1 MNKLYQSALL
11 GAVSVLLAA
20 CGANNTSTQPAP
32 AQSAVMGHSSAQ
44 AGHSQADYNLTMQKV
59 YLAYFGRPADAGGL
73 DYYTENLMRLSA
85 ATDLAGLND
94 QIEANLSGDIG
105 ALLDSFSNSQESQD
119 LYAGDNSA
127 FLDAVYQ
134 SLFNRPADAA
144 GKAYWLGQINA
155 GIVSRSRAAL
165 NIMSGAQGTDV
176 DIINAKAAVA
186 NQFTSSLVLG
196 EQRRS
201 YSGLAANVVVR
212 EMMHGVDA
220 GTTVDAFIPTIN
232 ATIAQLVAAAPASA
246 EGLYTAHLANTGT
259 TDIDLLVT
267 DDDQIWT
274 FYGVQRATVFD
285 VAGFTAA
292 QATSDGATIATANM
306 TEYGNAV
313 SHETASFN
321 YSGGAPLQGAIQTPG
336 GPLALVTSAVP
347 GSVFDYRAVSDVATV
362 AGSWSMKTKNGTAA
376 VQIDANGAI
385 SGTSAT
391 DSNPACA
398 FTGTLTPHTGRNA
411 YDLVLTYSNGC
422 ALPGQ
427 TAKGLGIS
435 MLQNNGGSRE
445 LILMV
450 QNSTHTGGAY
460 YYGVR

>member
-20 CGANNTSTQPAP
+20 CGANNSSTQPAP

-59 YLAYFGRPADAGGL
+59 YLAYFGRPADAAGL
-73 DYYTENLMRLSA
+73 DYYTDNLLRLSA
-85 ATDLAGLND
+85 ATDLTGLNA
-94 QIEANLSGDIG
+94 QIEANVSGDIG

-165 NIMSGAQGTDV
+165 NIMSGAQGSDV

-196 EQRRS
+196 EQRRA
-201 YSGLAANVVVR
+201 YSGLAANVTVR
-212 EMMHGVDA
+212 TMMHGVDA
-220 GTTVDAFIPTIN
+220 STTVDAFIPTIN
-232 ATIAQLVAAAPASA
+232 TTIAQLIAAAPASA
-246 EGLYTAHLANTGT
+246 QGLYAAHLANTGT

-267 DDDQIWT
+267 DDDQIWS
-274 FYGVQRATVFD
+274 FYGVQRATLFE

-292 QATSDGATIATANM
+292 QASSDGSTISTANM
-306 TEYGNAV
+306 TEYGNLV
-313 SHETASFN
+313 SHETASFS
-321 YSGGAPLQGAIQTPG
+321 YAGGTPIHGAIETTG
-336 GPLALVTSAVP
+336 GPLAITTTAVA
-347 GSVFDYRAVSDVATV
+347 GNVFNYAAVADVATV
-362 AGSWSMKTKNGTAA
+362 AGSWSMQTKNGTAT
-376 VQIDANGAI
+376 VQIDASGAI
-385 SGTSAT
+385 SGTST
-391 DSNPACA
+391 TTSNPACA
-398 FTGTLTPHTGRNA
+398 FTGALTPHTGRNA
-411 YDLVLTYSNGC
+411 YDLVLTYSASC
-422 ALPGQ
+422 ALSGQ

-435 MLQNNGGSRE
+435 MLQNNGGNRE

-450 QNSTHTGGAY
+450 QNSTHTGGAF